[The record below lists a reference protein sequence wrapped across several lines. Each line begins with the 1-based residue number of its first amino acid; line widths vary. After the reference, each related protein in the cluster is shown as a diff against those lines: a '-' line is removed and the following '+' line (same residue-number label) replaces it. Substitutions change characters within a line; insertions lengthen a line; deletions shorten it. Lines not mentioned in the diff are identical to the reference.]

1 VPVNVEVP
9 ICFSGVF
16 FLEEYIMC
24 LCFLCLCFEVV
35 LCDLLCVF
43 RLYFLLPDRGFP
55 TFDICFIVLI
65 IESILLG
72 VLGSM
77 HHAVWSSHMGI
88 IKMPGISLL
97 E

>member
-1 VPVNVEVP
+1 VPLNVEVP

-16 FLEEYIMC
+16 FWKNT
-24 LCFLCLCFEVV
+24 LCVFFLCLCFEVV

-43 RLYFLLPDRGFP
+43 HLYFSLSDRGFP

-72 VLGSM
+72 VHGSM

-88 IKMPGISLL
+88 KMPGISFL